1 MRKRTR
7 SSYQQAS
14 ANNQP
19 LCERLR
25 NALRRMRIVR
35 TELQAWNGVSDRLSF
50 FWPRRWLDPHYAL
63 PAGLGEE
70 QWGASELRA
79 YTVPPRSA
87 MSGGRTGTRSAR
99 AKPCSDCASSS
110 PIFREQAI
118 EPIAGTHERSAT
130 KVFRA
135 GLSTPGHP
143 STAQWDDVSCWVTR
157 ILLGFERGLVVVA
170 IAEDRSGYVVGM
182 KVHDSPQLHSRFK
195 KAYCDPG

>member
-1 MRKRTR
+1 VEECAKEPG

-14 ANNQP
+14 ANHQP

-25 NALRRMRIVR
+25 GALRRMWIVR
-35 TELQAWNGVSDRLSF
+35 TELQAWNGVSGRLSF
-50 FWPRRWLDPHYAL
+50 FWPRRWPDPHYAL

-79 YTVPPRSA
+79 STVPPRSA

-99 AKPCSDCASSS
+99 AKPCSDCASSC

-118 EPIAGTHERSAT
+118 EPIAGTDERSAT

-135 GLSTPGHP
+135 GLSTAHAGFISLNAPYDEGLTFTPLPGNMVEASGNWERHYCRLP
-143 STAQWDDVSCWVTR
+143 VRVWHMLST
-157 ILLGFERGLVVVA
+157 
-170 IAEDRSGYVVGM
+170 
-182 KVHDSPQLHSRFK
+182 
-195 KAYCDPG
+195 